1 MKHYV
6 HNKSAR
12 YPDFNSSFEVYTD
25 DKMLEIKTL
34 SPLYRM
40 EPKETIRHVENWSLS
55 KAPERTTSPQTKA
68 STQCSILS
76 DVSLLLTFLGQHA
89 ALTSA

>member
-40 EPKETIRHVENWSLS
+40 EPKET
-55 KAPERTTSPQTKA
+55 
-68 STQCSILS
+68 
-76 DVSLLLTFLGQHA
+76 
-89 ALTSA
+89 SAM